1 MPRKLADDE
10 MVTRICS
17 SLREKQTRMANPDA
31 VLMESMD
38 RFVQE
43 FRFLF
48 IFLSYTRAWSDAHKV
63 VPNLDQLVPRI
74 AAAIKECR
82 KILHYA
88 FADNYRGEYYL
99 FYESTCGWKD
109 CWRGVGDCLRMDY
122 CPREPWSLLDVFA
135 SLNEQIEMLKQ
146 EIRNAYYEH
155 LSSHAFHC
163 QPASSWT
170 GDYRDDFCSSIR
182 WSLQLLS
189 EKLDLVVDTLRKQM
203 KALNGSLYSLKFFI
217 QHPCNDWYHGKVHM
231 MARFGQVAVRTAH
244 VCCLCWSVAEM
255 DLNMEKDV
263 ASLLSD
269 LQQKVDLA
277 SPEFLGLILE
287 FLEEEECR
295 LTFLDLMLDVK
306 NGLVLHDDLLPLI
319 YCVVK
324 IPKMDNM
331 DVQKFSISIK
341 AVIVE
346 VSNLRQK
353 CNTISIID
361 FVSLFARVWILN
373 AEIFLTE
380 QQIAV
385 TLLALSLE
393 DYITD
398 SQPFRKG

>member
-1 MPRKLADDE
+1 
-10 MVTRICS
+10 
-17 SLREKQTRMANPDA
+17 
-31 VLMESMD
+31 
-38 RFVQE
+38 
-43 FRFLF
+43 
-48 IFLSYTRAWSDAHKV
+48 
-63 VPNLDQLVPRI
+63 
-74 AAAIKECR
+74 
-82 KILHYA
+82 
-88 FADNYRGEYYL
+88 
-99 FYESTCGWKD
+99 
-109 CWRGVGDCLRMDY
+109 MDY
-122 CPREPWSLLDVFA
+122 CPREPCSLLDVFA

-163 QPASSWT
+163 QPASSWP
-170 GDYRDDFCSSIR
+170 GDSSWDDFCSSIG
-182 WSLQLLS
+182 WSLLLLS
-189 EKLDLVVDTLRKQM
+189 EKLDLVVDTLRKQI
-203 KALNGSLYSLKFFI
+203 KALDGSLSSLESFI
-217 QHPCNDWYHGKVHM
+217 RHPCNDWYHGKVHM

-269 LQQKVDLA
+269 LQQKIDLA

-287 FLEEEECR
+287 FLEVEECR
-295 LTFLDLMLDVK
+295 VTFLDGMLDVK
-306 NGLVLHDDLLPLI
+306 KGRGLHDDLLPLI
-319 YCVVK
+319 NCVVK

-341 AVIVE
+341 AMIVE
-346 VSNLRQK
+346 ISNLRHK

-361 FVSLFARVWILN
+361 FVSLFARVWILK

-393 DYITD
+393 DYITALQKGLSLLLKSFTQTRKKTEEQIFALVDDMPRQIEALYRSSSSEEFIGNKVRDALYKFLVNAMLFKAKALVLKLLD
-398 SQPFRKG
+398 SDASLIVPMKRQIGLFTGTSICDRINP